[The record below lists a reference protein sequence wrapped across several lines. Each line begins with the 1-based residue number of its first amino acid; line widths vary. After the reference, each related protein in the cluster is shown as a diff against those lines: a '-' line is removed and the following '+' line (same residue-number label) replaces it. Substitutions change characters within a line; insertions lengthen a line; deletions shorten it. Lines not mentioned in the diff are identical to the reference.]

1 MTAPQP
7 DGLMPTA
14 LDQRIEAVVGYGVEE
29 LRRHRDSGLL
39 DAPHVTLADAYR
51 ELVAAERDVTFYRVR
66 LARLASSELPVD
78 QALFARIERT
88 LDQLATAAAVRDAK
102 RSVAAAAL
110 APIEAAAPRQAP
122 PQIAT
127 KDVAAL
133 LAIAQGAKLH
143 EHLVTHRLA
152 VATPTRTRI
161 SYAQLQHLEEMGLVA
176 RDTAHPVHAGQ
187 PVTLTDAGRPVLTA
201 PRRAGPPGTVPAA
214 EPRSV
219 LRARRSRGHDRKYRC
234 PTTNPISAST
244 HTKPSTT
251 TSPISS
257 GGTSASSRTR

>member
-1 MTAPQP
+1 MTPP
-7 DGLMPTA
+7 PSDELIPTA
-14 LDQRIEAVVGYGVEE
+14 LDQRIAAAVGYSVEE
-29 LRRHRDSGLL
+29 LRRYRDGGLL
-39 DAPHVTLADAYR
+39 GAVHAALADAHG

-66 LARLASSELPVD
+66 LARLASSDLPAD
-78 QALFARIERT
+78 HALFARIART

-187 PVTLTDAGRPVLTA
+187 PVTLTDAGRAVLTA
-201 PRRAGPPGTVPAA
+201 PRRAGPPAPLPPTLPA
-214 EPRSV
+214 V
-219 LRARRSRGHDRKYRC
+219 
-234 PTTNPISAST
+234 
-244 HTKPSTT
+244 
-251 TSPISS
+251 
-257 GGTSASSRTR
+257 SRTRR

>member
-14 LDQRIEAVVGYGVEE
+14 LDLRIEAAVGYGVEV

-39 DAPHVTLADAYR
+39 DAPHAALADAHS
-51 ELVAAERDVTFYRVR
+51 ELAAAERDVTFYRVR
-66 LARLASSELPVD
+66 LARLASSALPVD

-102 RSVAAAAL
+102 RSVADAAL

-127 KDVAAL
+127 KDAAAL

-161 SYAQLQHLEEMGLVA
+161 SYAQLLHLEEMGLVA

-187 PVTLTDAGRPVLTA
+187 PVNLTDAGRAVLTA
-201 PRRAGPPGTVPAA
+201 PRRAGPPGTTPAPLPPA
-214 EPRSV
+214 LPAV
-219 LRARRSRGHDRKYRC
+219 
-234 PTTNPISAST
+234 
-244 HTKPSTT
+244 
-251 TSPISS
+251 
-257 GGTSASSRTR
+257 SRTRR